1 MILYDNKANSIF
13 LILRRKGSIIWTILI
28 EIFMAVGFA
37 LLFVLYQPIL
47 LPNFDRRS
55 ITNPFAL
62 QVSLIITGYQV
73 VFRTNMALWRFW
85 EGCTQVT
92 TMTSRWTQSFSQTR
106 AFLLGSAAT
115 APGTREERLIVT
127 RILRDALRRC
137 ATYFTVMHGLAVLEL
152 EGNELE
158 HGEEANF
165 DTVPF
170 EEPESQYKKLCKT
183 PGGSFEWVG
192 EPPREYRRSKKPP
205 PLSILGEVTE
215 NDAMDLDGTKDNVLM
230 AGMWITE
237 EVSSL
242 VLKGQCR
249 VPPPIISRCYQEL
262 SNGMLGFNQAL
273 KIKLVPFPFVL
284 AQIASLNLLV
294 VLCGSPMFVH
304 IFTGSPFFTLLFT
317 GIIVLGYYGLNRI
330 SIELEDPYGTD
341 ENDLPM
347 RSMQLDFCHRL
358 RQSAEMDLPHVEG
371 LELGLIERPSDE
383 QFDEAKRTHRLSLLP
398 PMFDAD
404 DAEKL
409 AAAARGA
416 PGPKER
422 INHVLE
428 QLGFKPFPAWLD
440 EALLPSYGLRNLEK
454 KFGDADVAAWVYR
467 QILEAPELAR
477 GLKTDLAARL
487 ASAEAEVRRLEHEVE
502 GRAKRLGV
510 DPATLAGVPEGEEA
524 KLEREVQAL
533 RADYARARSHVA
545 AFVSEE
551 QLLQFEAAVEE
562 LCDSRGVAD
571 LDSPGL
577 QELDALASMERR
589 LYARPEGS
597 HVDLEAATAHLR
609 RLVGLRPGRIANI

>member
-158 HGEEANF
+158 HGEEAHW
-165 DTVPF
+165 DIVPF

-409 AAAARGA
+409 AAAARSSRAGSRPTSRPGSRPRRRRFGA
-416 PGPKER
+416 SSTRSRGGRSASAWTRRRSRASRRARKRSSSGRCRRSARTTPGPGATSPR
-422 INHVLE
+422 S
-428 QLGFKPFPAWLD
+428 FPKSSCCSSRPPWRSSATP
-440 EALLPSYGLRNLEK
+440 AGSRTST
-454 KFGDADVAAWVYR
+454 
-467 QILEAPELAR
+467 AR
-477 GLKTDLAARL
+477 GSRSWTRSRPWSG
-487 ASAEAEVRRLEHEVE
+487 ASTHDRR
-502 GRAKRLGV
+502 
-510 DPATLAGVPEGEEA
+510 
-524 KLEREVQAL
+524 
-533 RADYARARSHVA
+533 
-545 AFVSEE
+545 
-551 QLLQFEAAVEE
+551 
-562 LCDSRGVAD
+562 
-571 LDSPGL
+571 
-577 QELDALASMERR
+577 
-589 LYARPEGS
+589 
-597 HVDLEAATAHLR
+597 AATWTSKP
-609 RLVGLRPGRIANI
+609 RPRTCAGS